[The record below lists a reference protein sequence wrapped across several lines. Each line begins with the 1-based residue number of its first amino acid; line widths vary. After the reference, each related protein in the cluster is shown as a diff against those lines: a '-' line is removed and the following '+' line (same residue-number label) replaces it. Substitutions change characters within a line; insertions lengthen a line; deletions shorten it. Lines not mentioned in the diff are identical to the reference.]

1 MFRAHSKLTLEM
13 HQNLQIISKTSPAL
27 TLCKNDKPFLIN
39 QLCNFR
45 KTIPMPLPQN
55 QEEDFMRP
63 VAAIIDISVIALGNG
78 LDAVAASKS
87 TAQRSWNTKIHE

>member
-1 MFRAHSKLTLEM
+1 MFRADSRLTLEM
-13 HQNLQIISKTSPAL
+13 HQNLQISSKTSPAF
-27 TLCKNDKPFLIN
+27 TLCKNDKPFLPN

-45 KTIPMPLPQN
+45 KTIPVSLPQN

-63 VAAIIDISVIALGNG
+63 VAAIIDISVIALENG

-87 TAQRSWNTKIHE
+87 TAQRSWNAKIHK